1 MHAIAGPRPGASVVL
16 REPPVPKAHGTKH
29 NGTKHNG
36 TKPCARFSRRMIS
49 AVQYRTC
56 LAKGGV
62 FVQRRLSATFGL
74 LTVGSF
80 NMDFDRLRGAVHRA
94 RRRLRTAVQRPIPV

>member
-16 REPPVPKAHGTKH
+16 REPAGAESTMAP
-29 NGTKHNG
+29 KHNG

-62 FVQRRLSATFGL
+62 FVQRRLPATFGL